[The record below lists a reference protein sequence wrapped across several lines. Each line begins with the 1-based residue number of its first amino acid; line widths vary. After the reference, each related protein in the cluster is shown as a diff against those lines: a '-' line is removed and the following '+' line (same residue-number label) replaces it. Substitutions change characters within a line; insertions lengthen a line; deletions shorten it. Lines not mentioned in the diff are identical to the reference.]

1 MTIKDIFSKMIEK
14 FNLKFKNGS
23 LSIPSLDDVVGRAKE
38 NDKVLA
44 KQVSQPSSQR
54 SLEVI
59 QQGLAELLTQ
69 LTGINE
75 NLSKHVD
82 QNEQLMS
89 RIEHLPDIIE
99 TLPDAVRNQ
108 SLTVKALLNEL
119 KDSQQKELE
128 FIRVIESIPREAV
141 RQTDV
146 LENINHQLSAS
157 AETDIQFVETFNKF
171 KTSMEHL
178 DNSTKAQTEMLAQMN
193 KTFAVSDRYMKYL
206 VSRQNRRFTWL
217 FVVSLSVTVFSIIA
231 LLAVFTFLFRNQ

>member
-1 MTIKDIFSKMIEK
+1 MTIKDIFSKIIEK
-14 FNLKFKNGS
+14 FNLKFKNGTLLT
-23 LSIPSLDDVVGRAKE
+23 LSSNDVVERNKGTE
-38 NDKVLA
+38 KVLA
-44 KQVSQPSSQR
+44 KQVPPPSSQR

-59 QQGLAELLTQ
+59 QQGLADLLTQ

-75 NLSKHVD
+75 NLAKHVD

-99 TLPDAVRNQ
+99 HLPEAVRNQ
-108 SLTVKALLNEL
+108 SLTVKALLQEL

-128 FIRVIESIPREAV
+128 FIRAVESIPRETGK
-141 RQTDV
+141 QTDV
-146 LENINHQLSAS
+146 LQNINNQLSAS

-171 KTSMEHL
+171 KISMEHL

-206 VSRQNRRFTWL
+206 VSRQNKRFTWL
-217 FVVSLSVTVFSIIA
+217 FVVSLCVTVFSIIA
-231 LLAVFTFLFRNQ
+231 LLIVFTFLFRHQ